1 MLRALS
7 IRHFAIIEELELEF
21 EPGFTAI
28 TGETGAG
35 KSILVDALGQ
45 LLGDRADSSLV
56 ATDQGQADLSA
67 EFALDTSH
75 PARQWLSEQAMD
87 DGDSVLIRRVLPV
100 TGSSRGWINGRP
112 ATMGQLAELGRLLV
126 EIHGQHE
133 HHQLEKASVQRRLL
147 DRELPEPPRE
157 RVAADFTRWQDAQQ
171 TLKALEAD
179 SGDLGQ
185 IELMRFQLD
194 ELDRLNLEPGEFEQ
208 LENEQERLARADD
221 IRAARA
227 RALAA
232 LDSDEQPGVRALLHT
247 AQAALE
253 RLGSIDSELHSVA
266 AMLAE
271 ASINIDEAISTLE
284 RQGEPEEDEP
294 EKLARIN
301 QRLQRCLDLAR
312 KHRVEPGQLTR
323 LTGEL
328 RQRLERFD
336 NQDQERQGLQTALA
350 EALGQWRE
358 SAASLHKARRKAAAT
373 LEGRILERLA
383 ELGMDKARFQVAV
396 EALPDTAPNPHGG
409 DRIDILFSANPGQ
422 PLRSLG
428 RVASGGELSRVS
440 LAMMIAAD
448 HQAPKVRVFDEVDAG
463 IGGETAG
470 VVGRFLRQAADGGQA
485 FCVTHLAQVAAYA
498 DHQINVRKTA
508 SQDRTGVQVSPLAA
522 GERVE
527 EIARMLGNAGSA
539 KGREHA
545 KEMLDACRKS

>member
-7 IRHFAIIEELELEF
+7 IRHFAIIEELELDF
-21 EPGFTAI
+21 KPGFTAI

-56 ATDQGQADLSA
+56 AAGQDQADLSA
-67 EFALDTSH
+67 SFELDEGH
-75 PARQWLSEQAMD
+75 PARQWLNEQALE
-87 DGDSVLIRRVLPV
+87 DGDTVLIRRLLPLS
-100 TGSSRGWINGRP
+100 GSSRGWINGRP

-147 DRELPEPPRE
+147 DREVSAGTLAD
-157 RVAADFTRWQDAQQ
+157 VATGFAGWQAAEQ
-171 TLKALEAD
+171 ALRALDAD
-179 SGDLGQ
+179 SGDPAQ

-194 ELDRLNLEPGEFEQ
+194 ELDRLNLEAGEFER
-208 LENEQERLARADD
+208 LGNEQERLARADD

-227 RALAA
+227 RALGA
-232 LDSDEQPGVRALLHT
+232 LDSDDQPGVRALLHS
-247 AQAALE
+247 AQTALE
-253 RLGSIDSELHSVA
+253 RLRSIDNELESVA

-271 ASINIDEAISTLE
+271 AAINVDEAISTLE
-284 RQGEPEEDEP
+284 RQDEPEENESD
-294 EKLARIN
+294 KLERIN

-312 KHRVEPGQLTR
+312 KHRVDPGELPGLAR
-323 LTGEL
+323 EL

-336 NQDQERQGLQTALA
+336 NQDQERQTLQSQLAQALTQWQTAA
-350 EALGQWRE
+350 AALHDARSH
-358 SAASLHKARRKAAAT
+358 SAAV
-373 LEGRILERLA
+373 LEQRILERLG
-383 ELGMDKARFQVAV
+383 ELGMDKARFQIAV
-396 EALPDTAPNPHGG
+396 EALPEAPPSPHGG
-409 DRIDILFSANPGQ
+409 DRIEILFSANPGQ

-448 HQAPKVRVFDEVDAG
+448 QQAPRVRVFDEVDAG

-470 VVGRFLRQAADGGQA
+470 VVGRFLRQAADSGQA

-508 SQDRTGVQVSPLAA
+508 SQEHTGVQVSPLLPA
-522 GERVE
+522 ERVE

-545 KEMLDACRKS
+545 EEMLQACRRD